1 MNFPIWIP
9 FVNEWYTCI
18 LFLGTIAFLVLISE
32 LMLNMNLLTAESN
45 RRLIHVLVGFLIS
58 SSPLIFTSNQKPA
71 LLAIIF
77 IALNTFAIK
86 SKSFK
91 GIHSQKRITYGT
103 IYFPLS
109 YLIIIL
115 FFWDYSELII
125 ISLSILAFSDPIASY
140 FGSKSADDKTFVV
153 WVDKKSMVGTIAFL
167 ISSFLITYILSHYLL
182 DISIEHIMI
191 QCILISFGSTIAEL
205 TSNKGSD
212 NFSIPIFSIL
222 LLIGLND
229 LIVNKQMN
237 ILDIVQLKVLP
248 VMILT
253 LLFYFAYNLNT
264 LNMSGF
270 FGGLMMGVL
279 IIILSSPI
287 NLITLTTFFVF
298 SSILSKIL
306 KNPNFIVEKGS
317 KRDLIQVY
325 ANGGIPLFF
334 CVIDFFFPHPFNKL
348 LFFSSVSAA
357 MSDTWATEFGK
368 LSKIKPISITTLK
381 TVEHGISGGIT
392 RIGILGSLL
401 GSCIIGLLSWILIP
415 ASDMIVYGII
425 FSGFLGSIFDSFI
438 GSLFQA
444 KYRTDEGM
452 VIEKNI
458 GKSSLISGLDWV
470 TNDIVNLAN
479 TAFAPL
485 IMYIFFLR

>member
-9 FVNEWYTCI
+9 FINEWYTCI
-18 LFLGTIAFLVLISE
+18 LLLGIISFLVICSE
-32 LMLNMNLLTAESN
+32 LMLNLNLLTAESN
-45 RRLIHVLVGFLIS
+45 RRLIHILVGFLIS
-58 SSPLIFTSNQKPA
+58 SSPLIFTSNQKPTV
-71 LLAIIF
+71 LAIIF
-77 IALNTFAIK
+77 ITLNTFAIK
-86 SKSFK
+86 SKIFRA
-91 GIHSQKRITYGT
+91 IHSQERMSYGT

-125 ISLSILAFSDPIASY
+125 ISLSILTFSDPIASY
-140 FGSKSADDKTFVV
+140 IGSKSTDDKTFIV
-153 WVDKKSMVGTIAFL
+153 WVDRKSYMGALAFL
-167 ISSFLITYILSHYLL
+167 ISSFIITYILSHFLL
-182 DISIEHIMI
+182 EISTEHIII

-205 TSNKGSD
+205 TSSKGSD
-212 NFSIPIFSIL
+212 NLSIPIFSIL

-229 LIVNKQMN
+229 LIVNEHMN
-237 ILDIVQLKVLP
+237 TIDIVQIKVLP
-248 VMILT
+248 IAILT

-270 FGGLMMGVL
+270 FGGLMMGIL
-279 IIILSSPI
+279 IIILSSPV
-287 NLITLTTFFVF
+287 NLITLTVFFVF

-306 KNPNFIVEKGS
+306 KNPNFIVNKGS
-317 KRDLIQVY
+317 RRDIIQVY
-325 ANGGIPLFF
+325 ANGGIPLLF
-334 CVIDFFFPHPFNKL
+334 CVIDFFFPDPFNKI

-444 KYRTDEGM
+444 KYRTVEGM
-452 VIEKNI
+452 VIENNI
-458 GKSSLISGLDWV
+458 GRSSLISGLDWV
-470 TNDIVNLAN
+470 TNDIVNLAK
-479 TAFAPL
+479 
-485 IMYIFFLR
+485 